1 MKTNLI
7 LTTLDFTQAKPVTL
21 PHDWSIGHNFE
32 AQASAGGAGGYQPT
46 ARLTL
51 K

>member
-21 PHDWSIGHNFE
+21 PHDWSIGHNFD
-32 AQASAGGAGGYQPT
+32 AQAQAGYLPT